1 MERRVSVKVQRYASN
16 GLPPRIEQYEVP
28 QKEGMTILDALM
40 FIKENLDGSLAFRA
54 SCRMGI
60 CGSCA
65 MFVNGYPY
73 LACHTQIHEI
83 GKQELII
90 KPLPNFPVVKDLVVD
105 LSSLFDRHRA
115 VLPYLIRSEEPDE
128 TRPIVQRP
136 DELEAFLKFSYCIK
150 CGICI
155 SGCPTCASDPT
166 FLGPQALAQA
176 WRYCADNRDEGFAK
190 RKEPL
195 DRPHSVWNCHLAGA
209 CSEACPKGVDPAL
222 GIQRLKRALIASYF
236 GLFRKHKAILGSPV
250 SWEAAPPEG
259 APRPPERT
267 VAPEGTSLSG
277 D

>member
-105 LSSLFDRHRA
+105 LSSLFDRHRT
-115 VLPYLIRSEEPDE
+115 VLPYLIRSEEPDD

-150 CGICI
+150 CGICV

-176 WRYCADNRDEGFAK
+176 WRYSADNRDEGFAK
-190 RKEPL
+190 EKSLSTGLTASGTAIGGCMFRSMPKRG
-195 DRPHSVWNCHLAGA
+195 RPGARNSTAEAGVNRLVLRA
-209 CSEACPKGVDPAL
+209 VSEAQGNLGPA
-222 GIQRLKRALIASYF
+222 RF
-236 GLFRKHKAILGSPV
+236 LGS
-250 SWEAAPPEG
+250 
-259 APRPPERT
+259 RP
-267 VAPEGTSLSG
+267 A
-277 D
+277 